1 MADPTEPI
9 APRITLRQLPIAA
22 RLVLSVFLIAVGLGY
37 FSAMVQLHMKHSSK
51 EGEPLPTGADVVEV
65 FAGRKL
71 FDPNAP
77 VPCSRVDTLLS
88 ADATALDV
96 GKDNMAPAFYAK
108 SKGWAAL
115 QVNRSRDIGT
125 LKSEH
130 DGELKSMLAWVRSD
144 AAKKKDAY
152 EKDNF
157 ARPEEI
163 KDLPVTAE
171 FLAAD
176 GGVKVKSLVEARCLN
191 CHSAGSQAPALD
203 TYADLE
209 KLITAPS
216 TEIIDG
222 KWVRSTKQTSVEHL
236 TQSTH
241 AHLLTF
247 AILFAMTGL
256 TFAFTTYWAGIRAFL
271 APIVLL
277 AQVVDISF
285 WWLARVPDYG
295 VYFAYGILGTGAV
308 VGVGMTM
315 QIVLSLLNMYGFKG
329 KIIVLLVLFGTAVG
343 LATVGVKV
351 IQPALDIEREEANKV
366 KTLAV
371 KADET
376 KKVIAIVAVP
386 PKLEPSGLEKLINS
400 ASKWVRSQCQSPKLE
415 PSRLE
420 KLIGGPVE
428 PNKDT
433 PFSGKGTMAP
443 AFFGKDSSYKR
454 RLKDNAA
461 IKPKLDEERKGEQ
474 QALLAW
480 VVAAPAA
487 REKAFEEDS
496 FALPQPLVGKPITPD
511 YLTDAKT
518 VKVKSL
524 LTDRCARCHCSGGEQ
539 EDYPLETYEQV
550 MKYID
555 AKK

>member
-65 FAGRKL
+65 FAGLKL
-71 FDPNAP
+71 HDPNAP
-77 VPCSRVDTLLS
+77 KPCSRVDTLLS

-222 KWVRSTKQTSVEHL
+222 KWVRSTKQTSVERL

-386 PKLEPSGLEKLINS
+386 PKLEPS
-400 ASKWVRSQCQSPKLE
+400 
-415 PSRLE
+415 RLE